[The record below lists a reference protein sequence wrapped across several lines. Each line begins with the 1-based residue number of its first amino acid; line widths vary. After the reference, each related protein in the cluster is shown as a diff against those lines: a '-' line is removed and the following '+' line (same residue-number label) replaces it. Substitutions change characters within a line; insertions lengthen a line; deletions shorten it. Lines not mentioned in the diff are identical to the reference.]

1 MVNGE
6 IVLGHGV
13 VEGFVLD
20 ALDEVGEPDP
30 PQADRLPVLPMSPEG
45 WMIRLD
51 IGSKAARSSVVSKR
65 MRGTAEHAIVGP

>member
-1 MVNGE
+1 VVNGE

-30 PQADRLPVLPMSPEG
+30 PQADRLPSCCP
-45 WMIRLD
+45 
-51 IGSKAARSSVVSKR
+51 
-65 MRGTAEHAIVGP
+65 